1 MHPISRPLAGDA
13 SATPT
18 SKLRHAANRKAQDTN
33 RHGTDLHVYIS
44 LTTAESHKRLG
55 ALQGVA
61 QDVASPT
68 SFTYMGVKHVAQ
80 EVVKDG
86 SQAERGVKHVTQDVG
101 LGRG

>member
-33 RHGTDLHVYIS
+33 RHGTDLHV
-44 LTTAESHKRLG
+44 ESHKRLG